1 MPRSGHLSR
10 RQAAPAIY
18 HAEAGV
24 GVSLPPRMNSEL
36 KYGLLAGSALCLWI
50 YAEFLL
56 GWPTSH
62 SEIGAYSGYFSN
74 LIPLTALWLLL
85 RKKQAEFGPL
95 FNLWRG
101 VLAGLLMAFVA
112 SLVVYVFLVFYHLF
126 INPDSIEQ
134 ALKLRVDQLRANHVP
149 ETEIR
154 AQIVQYRSDHGPLGM
169 LLSVILSSTLLG
181 GVLACFIS
189 LWLIWRAEKAR

>member
-1 MPRSGHLSR
+1 
-10 RQAAPAIY
+10 
-18 HAEAGV
+18 
-24 GVSLPPRMNSEL
+24 MNSEL
-36 KYGLLAGSALCLWI
+36 KYGLLAGGALCLWI

-56 GWPTSH
+56 GWHTAP

-74 LIPLTALWLLL
+74 LVPLVALWLLL

-95 FNLWRG
+95 FSLWRG

-112 SLVVYVFLVFYHLF
+112 SLVVYVFLVFYHLVL
-126 INPDSIEQ
+126 NPDLLEQ
-134 ALKLRVDQLRANHVP
+134 ALKLRVDQLRASHMP

-154 AQIVQYRSDHGPLGM
+154 AQIVQYRSERGPLGM

>member
-1 MPRSGHLSR
+1 
-10 RQAAPAIY
+10 
-18 HAEAGV
+18 
-24 GVSLPPRMNSEL
+24 MNSEL
-36 KYGLLAGSALCLWI
+36 KYGLLAGGALCLWI

-56 GWPTSH
+56 GLHTAH

-74 LIPLTALWLLL
+74 LVPLTALWLLL

-95 FNLWRG
+95 FSLGRG
-101 VLAGLLMAFVA
+101 LFAGLLMAFVA
-112 SLVVYVFLVFYHLF
+112 SLVVYVFLVFYNLVL
-126 INPDSIEQ
+126 NPGWLDE
-134 ALKLRVDQLRANHVP
+134 ALKLKVDQLRAAHVP

-154 AQIVQYRSDHGPLGM
+154 AQIIQYRSERGPLGLM
-169 LLSVILSSTLLG
+169 LSVILSSTLLG